1 MNQERYDK
9 LKRAKEAM
17 TTCTMC
23 GFCKSVCPS
32 FKEQGWDSAA
42 ARGRV
47 ILSYG
52 LLQGDIPAD
61 ESVIESIYT
70 CTTCDD
76 CHRRCPSNIDVVEIV
91 ELCRQDLVSQGKILP
106 RHKKVAESV
115 LKHGNP
121 YGEKDS
127 VPERLG
133 REPRPAPVGYF
144 AGCTAT
150 YRNQKIAASTLS
162 ILDKLKV
169 DYTVLDEVCCGSVM
183 QRIGWEE
190 EDVLE
195 LFKRNVEAIAGLG
208 VETLVLSC
216 AGCYRM
222 FKAEYPRHVQVPFR
236 VLHISEFL
244 AEQELPLK
252 PLDKKV
258 TYHDPCHLG
267 RHAKVYDAPRKVIAK
282 IPGIDFQEMS
292 NNRELSRCCG
302 GGGGV
307 RSAYPEVSS
316 GIASTRVSEAEGRDV
331 IVTACPFCVNNLEVG
346 VGDKGIE
353 VLDLTELVDRL
364 LV

>member
-1 MNQERYDK
+1 D
-9 LKRAKEAM
+9 
-17 TTCTMC
+17 
-23 GFCKSVCPS
+23 
-32 FKEQGWDSAA
+32 
-42 ARGRV
+42 RV
-47 ILSYG
+47 S
-52 LLQGDIPAD
+52 
-61 ESVIESIYT
+61 
-70 CTTCDD
+70 
-76 CHRRCPSNIDVVEIV
+76 H
-91 ELCRQDLVSQGKILP
+91 GKVLP
-106 RHKKVAESV
+106 RHKKVAESI
-115 LKHGNP
+115 LEHGNP
-121 YGEKDS
+121 YGEKDT

-150 YRNQKIAASTLS
+150 YRNQKIAAATLS